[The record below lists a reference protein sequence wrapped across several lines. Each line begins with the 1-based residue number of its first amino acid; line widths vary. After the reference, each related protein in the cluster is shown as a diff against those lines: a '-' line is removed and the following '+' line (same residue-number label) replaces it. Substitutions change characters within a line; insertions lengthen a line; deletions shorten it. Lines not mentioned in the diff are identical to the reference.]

1 MAEKALMEAI
11 QEAYIQ
17 CAAEIRAGTIERGD
31 PRTMPAW
38 RGSGSALHKVGCS
51 NELTDDEL

>member
-17 CAAEIRAGTIERGD
+17 RAAEIRAGTIERGD
-31 PRTMPAW
+31 PRTMPA
-38 RGSGSALHKVGCS
+38 
-51 NELTDDEL
+51 